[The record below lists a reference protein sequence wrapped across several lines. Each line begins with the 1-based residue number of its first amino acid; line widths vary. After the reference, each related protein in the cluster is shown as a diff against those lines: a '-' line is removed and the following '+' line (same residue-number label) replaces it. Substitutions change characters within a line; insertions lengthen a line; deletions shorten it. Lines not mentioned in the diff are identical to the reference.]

1 MADLTEFIVVLIT
14 APSPQVAEELAD
26 AVMAQRLAACVNIM
40 PTMRSIFRWNGAIQR
55 EQETLLL
62 LKSRAALFNDIVA
75 LIAPRHPYD
84 VPEIIALPVQAGLDA
99 YLRWIDRETS

>member
-1 MADLTEFIVVLIT
+1 MADATEFIVVLIT

-26 AVMAQRLAACVNIM
+26 AVIAQRLAACVNIM
-40 PTMRSIFRWNGAIQR
+40 PAMRSIFRWNGAIQR

-75 LIAPRHPYD
+75 LISPRHPYD